1 MVDIAG
7 GDGNADHSDHVL
19 KIQKAAEEKSGDPNL
34 ETRLGEQQQR
44 RMATRA
50 TPDSLSTPGFTRWD
64 KT

>member
-7 GDGNADHSDHVL
+7 PGNADHSDHVL
-19 KIQKAAEEKSGDPNL
+19 SVQKAAEQKSGEPNI

-44 RMATRA
+44 RIATRA
-50 TPDSLSTPGFTRWD
+50 TPDSLSTDGFTRWD